1 MNINPTLHE
10 WLSLIARWVH
20 VFAGIMWV
28 GTTYYFTWLDA
39 RLSEEE
45 KAMRATGSA
54 AQLWMVHSG
63 GFYVVEKRKV
73 PEELS
78 RQLHWFSWEAGTT
91 WLSGMALLII
101 VYYFGGGALIDK
113 DVADISLGA
122 AVGLGVGALVFGW
135 LIYDLL
141 MISPLGRNEKLFA
154 VVAYVLVVSASYG
167 LSRVLS
173 GRAVY
178 IHVGAIFG
186 TIMAANVW
194 MRILPA
200 QRKMIEAIKAG
211 QRPDERLAAQAK
223 LRSKQNTFMAV
234 PLVFLM
240 ISNHYGGKTTGG
252 FDWIHLVVLVPVGW
266 LAAKII
272 CRGRRCRTSFSLS
285 MTVVKRNS
293 GGNNRRR
300 QTEVLSD
307 IHYFFRAFFPVP
319 IATSV
324 S

>member
-1 MNINPTLHE
+1 MSINPILHE
-10 WLSLIARWVH
+10 WLSLIARWIH

-39 RLSEEE
+39 RLTEEE
-45 KAMRATGSA
+45 KAVQATGGA

-63 GFYVVEKRKV
+63 GFYMVEKRKV
-73 PEELS
+73 PDELS
-78 RQLHWFSWEAGTT
+78 RKLHWFRWEAGTT

-101 VYYFGGGALIDK
+101 VYYLGGGALVDR
-113 DVADISLGA
+113 DVSDISITA
-122 AVGLGVGALVFGW
+122 AIAVGVGALIFGW

-154 VVAYVLVVSASYG
+154 VVGYALIVGTTYG

-178 IHVGAIFG
+178 IHLGAIFG

-211 QRPDERLAAQAK
+211 QQPDQTLAAQAK

-240 ISNHYGGKTTGG
+240 ISSHYGGNTTGG
-252 FDWIHLVVLVPVGW
+252 YDWIHLVVLIPIGW
-266 LAAKII
+266 LAAKFI
-272 CRGRRCRTSFSLS
+272 RR
-285 MTVVKRNS
+285 
-293 GGNNRRR
+293 
-300 QTEVLSD
+300 
-307 IHYFFRAFFPVP
+307 A
-319 IATSV
+319 
-324 S
+324 